1 LNHCFYEGLTA
12 PAGASPPRLEPDRP
26 VQEQARAEQII
37 GSSAYLERRSK
48 QACTKQGSP
57 QGWKSPV
64 KPLATF
70 GNSAQ

>member
-1 LNHCFYEGLTA
+1 
-12 PAGASPPRLEPDRP
+12 

-57 QGWKSPV
+57 QDWKSPV
-64 KPLATF
+64 KPFATF